1 MSLETSFSAEG
12 DEYTEAIVN
21 FDGDNGNTDVDPSA
35 KFPIKALDTVFDSI
49 APAVKS
55 EDDHMRVYLRVRPSS
70 GPSTESTIDVESETS
85 ILTKAPESSKRA
97 QYTKTEERHY
107 VSEHLRDSNALR
119 YILRV

>member
-21 FDGDNGNTDVDPSA
+21 FDGDNGNTDVDPST
-35 KFPIKALDTVFDSI
+35 KFPIKALDTVFDSL

-70 GPSTESTIDVESETS
+70 GPSTESTIDVESDTS
-85 ILTKAPESSKRA
+85 IVTKAPESSKRA

-119 YILRV
+119 SILRV

>member
-1 MSLETSFSAEG
+1 M
-12 DEYTEAIVN
+12 
-21 FDGDNGNTDVDPSA
+21 DPSA

-85 ILTKAPESSKRA
+85 IVTKAPESSKRA

>member
-55 EDDHMRVYLRVRPSS
+55 EDDHMGVYLRVRPSS

-85 ILTKAPESSKRA
+85 IVTKAPESSKRA